1 MKPNRYREF
10 MIEEQRLAMLRILS
24 ELPGYTA
31 NTSVLHT
38 LLTNLAHVLSRD
50 ELRTQVAWLDEQG
63 LVEAEPIDGVDGVLF
78 VRLVERGGDVAQGR
92 ATVPGVKKPEPR

>member
-1 MKPNRYREF
+1 MKRYRQFLVED
-10 MIEEQRLAMLRILS
+10 QRLALLRILS

-38 LLTNLAHVLSRD
+38 LLTNLAHVVSRD
-50 ELRTQVAWLDEQG
+50 EIRSHVSWLDEQG
-63 LVEAEPIDGVDGVLF
+63 LVEVEPIDGVDGLLI

-92 ATVPGVKKPEPR
+92 ATVPGVKKPGPR

>member
-1 MKPNRYREF
+1 MKPYRQF
-10 MIEEQRLAMLRILS
+10 LIEDQRLVLLRILS

-38 LLTNLAHVLSRD
+38 LITNLAHVISRD
-50 ELRTQVAWLDEQG
+50 ELRTQVAWLHEQG
-63 LVEAEPIDGVDGVLF
+63 LIEAEPIDGVDGVLM

-92 ATVPGVKKPEPR
+92 ATVPGVKKPGPR